1 MLMLVG
7 IALLS
12 IVTANVAS
20 LFVEQD
26 IEAENDELREELAE
40 LNAKLDMLLERLGD
54 EEDPL
59 LN

>member
-1 MLMLVG
+1 MLVG